1 MRYLCLILA
10 FLCINIKFVVTQ
22 TFATDPEID
31 STELRCL
38 VCEKSIYELT
48 KKVNRLDPNQK
59 VDVGGYRLDVDGNY
73 GHKSIPQIRSEL
85 ALSELIEGVCGEMDN
100 YIRAKWKKDR
110 SLTLLNM
117 LSDDGTMNPDW
128 SEVDIIQD
136 GDLNKSLKYYCESIM
151 EEYEDDIIKLY
162 QADETDVPNTLC
174 VKQSKMCPQKKIKS
188 EL

>member
-1 MRYLCLILA
+1 MRYLCLMLA
-10 FLCINIKFVVTQ
+10 LLCINIKFVLGQ

-48 KKVNRLDPNQK
+48 KKVNRLDPNKK

-73 GHKSIPQIRSEL
+73 GHKSIPQTRSEL
-85 ALSELIEGVCGEMDN
+85 ALSELIEGVCTEMDN
-100 YIRAKWKKDR
+100 YVRAKRKRDG

-117 LSDDGTMNPDW
+117 LSEDGTMNPDW

-151 EEYEDDIIKLY
+151 EEYEDEIIKLY
-162 QADETDVPNTLC
+162 QEDETDVSDTFC
-174 VKQSKMCPQKKIKS
+174 VKQSNICPQKKIKS